1 MAKLLKGIPQ
11 EFKGIESLIGF
22 KDRMDAEG
30 KALKAIEARTTVVK
44 QQVAD
49 SYAYYEVVKRQPLQ
63 LRWIPYCD
71 AWTASPAWIRGLR
84 IDDVR
89 EQESIGKAWAEMI
102 AKGKEEERTLH
113 ILNY

>member
-1 MAKLLKGIPQ
+1 MARLLKGIPQ

-44 QQVAD
+44 QQMAD
-49 SYAYYEVVKRQPLQ
+49 SYAYYEVVKRTPLQ

-84 IDDVR
+84 ISDVE
-89 EQESIGKAWAEMI
+89 EQERWTKAV
-102 AKGKEEERTLH
+102 AKANEGERTYH

>member
-1 MAKLLKGIPQ
+1 MARLLKGIPQ
-11 EFKGIESLIGF
+11 EFKDIEKV
-22 KDRMDAEG
+22 KDWKEKFVSEG
-30 KALKAIEARTTVVK
+30 KALKAIEARTTIVK

-49 SYAYYEVVKRQPLQ
+49 SYAYYEVVKRTPLQ

-84 IDDVR
+84 ISDVE
-89 EQESIGKAWAEMI
+89 EQERWTKAV
-102 AKGKEEERTLH
+102 AKANEGERTYH